1 MFYISFF
8 GFLKFRSVFREVL
21 KLEYAMRRVQRTETF
36 TGMNYFSV
44 TKTTIS
50 AMVSTT
56 ITYLIVL
63 LQTQ

>member
-1 MFYISFF
+1 MFYILFF

-21 KLEYAMRRVQRTETF
+21 QLEYAMRRVQRTETF